1 VELVDLV
8 GTVGAT
14 TNDFLLQT
22 ELMRDEVIGKMR
34 DELAEGPVKSF
45 VLLDGVVYHEDT
57 SQNRTLYVPSS
68 IRDDLIKL
76 SHEKLGHL
84 AATII

>member
-34 DELAEGPVKSF
+34 AEGPVKSF
-45 VLLDGVVYHEDT
+45 VLLDGVVYHKDT